1 MCEVYNQFVVC
12 QIKYLHTGRGGVLS
26 EQCTALWDSQWF
38 HGASTTT
45 CKTPRTAEDARGCQ
59 RTANH
64 ADPPTPIPPYLI
76 PEDPPSLIFF
86 FFYKYIVLSFI
97 QYLAE
102 AKTRPDAMERIQSR
116 ALARMRSQ
124 SPPAKSP
131 LASLNTHWAPDHGTK
146 YWYHPDTKQLVPVWD
161 GDDDGVHAETVTS
174 KPHIFGITDEAADEM
189 IRLRGRGKNP
199 IHAAIRNG
207 WVRLDG
213 RGRGLTVQG
222 TQAQAHK
229 VIREHHAATGG
240 AKPMYYVDHFVDG
253 EGSPTSYGGMLSG
266 AEQVE
271 HYISHAGTPP
281 MGAGWQRETDELN

>member
-1 MCEVYNQFVVC
+1 M
-12 QIKYLHTGRGGVLS
+12 
-26 EQCTALWDSQWF
+26 
-38 HGASTTT
+38 
-45 CKTPRTAEDARGCQ
+45 
-59 RTANH
+59 
-64 ADPPTPIPPYLI
+64 
-76 PEDPPSLIFF
+76 
-86 FFYKYIVLSFI
+86 LSFI

>member
-1 MCEVYNQFVVC
+1 M
-12 QIKYLHTGRGGVLS
+12 
-26 EQCTALWDSQWF
+26 
-38 HGASTTT
+38 
-45 CKTPRTAEDARGCQ
+45 
-59 RTANH
+59 
-64 ADPPTPIPPYLI
+64 
-76 PEDPPSLIFF
+76 
-86 FFYKYIVLSFI
+86 LSFI

-146 YWYHPDTKQLVPVWD
+146 YWYHPDTKKLVPVWD
-161 GDDDGVHAETVTS
+161 GSDDGVHAETVI
-174 KPHIFGITDEAADEM
+174 KNPGLFGIER
-189 IRLRGRGKNP
+189 IRSRAMGGENP

-229 VIREHHAATGG
+229 VIREHHAATAG
-240 AKPMYYVDHFVDG
+240 ARPMYYVDHFVDG

>member
-1 MCEVYNQFVVC
+1 M
-12 QIKYLHTGRGGVLS
+12 
-26 EQCTALWDSQWF
+26 
-38 HGASTTT
+38 
-45 CKTPRTAEDARGCQ
+45 
-59 RTANH
+59 
-64 ADPPTPIPPYLI
+64 
-76 PEDPPSLIFF
+76 
-86 FFYKYIVLSFI
+86 LSFI

-124 SPPAKSP
+124 SPPVKSP

-146 YWYHPDTKQLVPVWD
+146 YWYHPDKQQLVPVWD
-161 GDDDGVHAETVTS
+161 GDDDGVHADTVI
-174 KPHIFGITDEAADEM
+174 KNPGLFGIDGEAGEKTTRSFELM
-189 IRLRGRGKNP
+189 RKN

-240 AKPMYYVDHFVDG
+240 AKPMYYVDHFVNG
-253 EGSPTSYGGMLSG
+253 EGSPTSYGGELSG

-271 HYISHAGTPP
+271 HYIGHAGTPP